1 MNGGDF
7 DWTFQES
14 DDTNYSVD
22 TALKA
27 KVVNYK
33 SSVLAIGG
41 YKGVDVEPSTTEKAT
56 ESTTKATEATTKAT
70 ESTTKATEATT
81 KATESTTEATTEAP
95 TTAPAET
102 TAKVHNFSTDGTS
115 SDFYTISGK
124 LSSNKGTVSY
134 NGLSLDTCLKIESKT
149 KITFTT
155 TDKAELVLVFNQK
168 NSSDIKVDGTVYT
181 LTDGILSLEIEAGSH
196 EITKESTGICII
208 CLFHS
213 SQKHR
218 QHL

>member
-70 ESTTKATEATT
+70 ESTTKATESTT
-81 KATESTTEATTEAP
+81 KATESTTKATEATTKATESTTEAP

-102 TAKVHNFSTDGTS
+102 TAKVHNFSTDGYLP
-115 SDFYTISGK
+115 F
-124 LSSNKGTVSY
+124 
-134 NGLSLDTCLKIESKT
+134 
-149 KITFTT
+149 F
-155 TDKAELVLVFNQK
+155 
-168 NSSDIKVDGTVYT
+168 
-181 LTDGILSLEIEAGSH
+181 
-196 EITKESTGICII
+196 
-208 CLFHS
+208 
-213 SQKHR
+213 
-218 QHL
+218 

>member
-1 MNGGDF
+1 MLF
-7 DWTFQES
+7 RS
-14 DDTNYSVD
+14 NYSVD

-81 KATESTTEATTEAP
+81 KATESTTEAP

-115 SDFYTISGK
+115 SDFYMISGK

-181 LTDGILSLEIEAGSH
+181 LKIGRASCRE
-196 EITKESTGICII
+196 
-208 CLFHS
+208 
-213 SQKHR
+213 R
-218 QHL
+218 V